1 MRIND
6 IPLSGNTYPLW
17 AHILRAFA
25 QLGMIAVAAYLGEW
39 IREIKLDE
47 D

>member
-1 MRIND
+1 MWIND
-6 IPLSGNTYPLW
+6 IPLNGSTFPVW
-17 AHILRAFA
+17 AHILRALA

-39 IREIKLDE
+39 IREIKLNE